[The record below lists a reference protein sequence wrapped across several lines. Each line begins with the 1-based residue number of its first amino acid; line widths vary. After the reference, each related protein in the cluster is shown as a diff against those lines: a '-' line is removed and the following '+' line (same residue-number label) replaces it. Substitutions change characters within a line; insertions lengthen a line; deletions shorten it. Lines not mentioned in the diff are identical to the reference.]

1 MIALARRL
9 LLQDRGTATIELAL
23 IAPVLASMIIGV
35 IDMTTAFNRK
45 LELEQGVQR
54 AIERVMQTTG
64 DKTPEDTIKD
74 EVAEAAG
81 VEEDQVVVTY
91 TLTCSGTA
99 TPFDQQCAPGQAEVR
114 YMNVVATDTFT
125 PMIPLAALGMQ
136 KDHMTLTVE
145 SGVRTK

>member
-1 MIALARRL
+1 MIAPVRRL
-9 LLQDRGTATIELAL
+9 FLQDRGTATIELAL
-23 IAPVLASMIIGV
+23 LAPVLASMLIGV

-64 DKTPEDTIKD
+64 NKTPEDTIKE
-74 EVAEAAG
+74 EVATAAG
-81 VEEDQVVVTY
+81 VEEDQVVVTFS
-91 TLTCSGTA
+91 LTCAGTP
-99 TPFDQQCAPGQAEVR
+99 TPINQACAPGQAEVR
-114 YMNVVATDTFT
+114 YLNVVATDTFT

-136 KDHMTLTVE
+136 KDHFTLTVE